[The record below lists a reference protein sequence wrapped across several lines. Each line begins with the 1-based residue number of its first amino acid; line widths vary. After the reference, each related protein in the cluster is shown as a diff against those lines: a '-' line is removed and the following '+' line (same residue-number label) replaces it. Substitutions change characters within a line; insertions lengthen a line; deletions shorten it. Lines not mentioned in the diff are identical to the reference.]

1 MSESDGSDEY
11 GTYSTD
17 DSDQLSGEDTLGDG
31 AGSDVADELDRG
43 YSPPEHWSAAEGFG
57 NTPYEEAVGESFEQ
71 RLAQEEA
78 EPDVDL
84 PEPDEQAESAIDD
97 GEVGRR
103 RAGRLVAPDQGFG
116 EDTEKDLIGI
126 DVGIDGAAASAEE
139 AAMHIVDEGDHVL
152 DDEDG
157 DLDT

>member
-1 MSESDGSDEY
+1 MTESDSSDEY

-17 DSDQLSGEDTLGDG
+17 ESDQLTGEDTLGAGD
-31 AGSDVADELDRG
+31 GSDVVDELDRG
-43 YSPPEHWSAAEGFG
+43 YSPPEKWSAAEGFG
-57 NTPYEEAVGESFEQ
+57 NTPYEESIGESFEQ

-97 GEVGRR
+97 GEVGRA
-103 RAGRLVAPDQGFG
+103 RAGRLVSPDQGFG
-116 EDTEKDLIGI
+116 EDTEKDLIGF

-139 AAMHIVDEGDHVL
+139 AAMHIVDEDDRVL
-152 DDEDG
+152 DDS
-157 DLDT
+157 DLDV